1 MRLANGSPLPP
12 APPADYTVVMQWSR
26 FMGRQSKRFIQEVQR
41 NAALASPGQ
50 TVRLLF
56 VNNDNTDAYMA
67 R

>member
-1 MRLANGSPLPP
+1 
-12 APPADYTVVMQWSR
+12 
-26 FMGRQSKRFIQEVQR
+26 MGRQSKRFIQEVQR
-41 NAALASPGQ
+41 NAALASPGH